1 MFVTADGWKHI
12 EFLFSGATA
21 LALVGHAVNSF
32 PTPKNVYGQWFL
44 GVVKFA
50 VGQRISAMAA
60 MSGQDTAAIPVPRGT
75 AKEFTATVQGTSSST
90 NTASTTEASDGTIK
104 LSTEHTT
111 KTETVMPNPNP
122 EAPKV
127 P

>member
-1 MFVTADGWKHI
+1 MLMTADTWKHV

-44 GVVKFA
+44 GVIKFA
-50 VGQRISAMAA
+50 VGQRISAMNA
-60 MSGQDTAAIPVPRGT
+60 MNGKDTAAIEVPRGT
-75 AKEFTATVQGTSSST
+75 AKDFTAAVQGTSSST
-90 NTASTTEASDGTIK
+90 NTASTTEATDGTIK
-104 LSTEHTT
+104 LATEHTT

-122 EAPKV
+122 NASKD
-127 P
+127 